1 MIKQQINPGKRSAL
15 IISLIFQ
22 LSLLFGCAADKAIDE
37 AAAEIRHITDIVMDE
52 HYEAVNVIV
61 KADKYLLYS
70 SVTQVSPR
78 GVLFQFPNTALDD
91 IKPVYTPPDN
101 EVVDFIETNEK
112 VEAQIT
118 KSIIFIA
125 LKNDS
130 VYDVEPVG
138 EGLQI
143 SFPRPVAIS
152 KDTEPLAEPAE
163 KMLEPEMV
171 AISVPAAT
179 QLQTVKVTAREN
191 NVVVDVKAD
200 GAIKN
205 YKSFTL
211 DNPPRIVFDLY
222 NLKSPYKAQQDI
234 VVESKWVYRIRHL
247 GYPDKVRLVLDTYED
262 FLSDYSASP
271 TGSGLLIHAVILPA
285 THPNSLNEVKG

>member
-1 MIKQQINPGKRSAL
+1 MIKQLINPDKRSAL
-15 IISLIFQ
+15 AISLI
-22 LSLLFGCAADKAIDE
+22 LLLAILFGCVSDKAVE
-37 AAAEIRHITDIVMDE
+37 ETVAEIRHITDIVMDE
-52 HYEAVNVIV
+52 NSESVNVIV

-70 SVTQVSPR
+70 SLTQVSPR

-91 IKPVYTPPDN
+91 INPVYSPPHN

-112 VEAQIT
+112 VEGQT
-118 KSIIFIA
+118 SKSIIFIA

-143 SFPRPVAIS
+143 SFPRPMTIS
-152 KDTEPLAEPAE
+152 KDTEPLEEPAE

-171 AISVPAAT
+171 AINVPAAT
-179 QLQTVKVTAREN
+179 QLVAVKVTAREN

-200 GAIKN
+200 GTIKN
-205 YKSFTL
+205 YNSFTL

-222 NLKSPYKAQQDI
+222 NLKSPYTAQQDI
-234 VVESKWVYRIRHL
+234 AVESKWVHRIRHF

-271 TGSGLLIHAVILPA
+271 TGSGLLIQVGDFPGSS
-285 THPNSLNEVKG
+285 PE

>member
-1 MIKQQINPGKRSAL
+1 MIKQQLNPGKRSAL
-15 IISLIFQ
+15 IILLIM
-22 LSLLFGCAADKAIDE
+22 LLAILFGCVSDKAVE
-37 AAAEIRHITDIVMDE
+37 ETVAEIRHITDIVMDE
-52 HYEAVNVIV
+52 NSESVNVTV

-70 SVTQVSPR
+70 SLTQVSPR

-91 IKPVYTPPDN
+91 IKSLYMPPDN

-112 VEAQIT
+112 VEEQTT

-143 SFPRPVAIS
+143 SFPRPMTIS
-152 KDTEPLAEPAE
+152 KDTEPLEELAE

-205 YKSFTL
+205 YKAFTL
-211 DNPPRIVFDLY
+211 GNPPRIVFDLY

-234 VVESKWVYRIRHL
+234 TVASKWVHRIRHF
-247 GYPDKVRLVLDTYED
+247 GYPGKVRLVLDTYKD
-262 FLSDYSASP
+262 LLSDFSSSP
-271 TGSGLLIHAVILPA
+271 KANGLLIQVGDFPGSS
-285 THPNSLNEVKG
+285 PE